1 MPRPSGVICGRYL
14 PEAMLPASFV
24 WREQLPLTANG
35 KIDKAALSAT
45 PIDGTA
51 DHEPSPPGNEA
62 ERAVAALVA
71 ELLGLEAVGTD
82 EDFFLLGGHSLL
94 AAQLHAH
101 LSDFFGVELSLQA
114 LFDNPTVA
122 GLADEVER
130 AIVADIS
137 SLTDAEAEQL
147 LRELVVDD

>member
-1 MPRPSGVICGRYL
+1 MPRPSGAICGRYL
-14 PEAMLPASFV
+14 PEAMVPASFV
-24 WREQLPLTANG
+24 WRDQLPLTANG
-35 KIDKAALSAT
+35 KIDKAALSAA

-71 ELLGLEAVGTD
+71 ELLGLEAVGID

-101 LSDFFGVELSLQA
+101 LSDFFGVELSLRA

-147 LRELVVDD
+147 LSELVVDD